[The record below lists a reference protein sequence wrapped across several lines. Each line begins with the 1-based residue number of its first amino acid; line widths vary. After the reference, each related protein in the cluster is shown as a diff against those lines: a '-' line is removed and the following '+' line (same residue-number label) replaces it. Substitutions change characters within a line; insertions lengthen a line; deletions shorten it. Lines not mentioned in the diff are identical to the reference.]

1 MYRGIYLLV
10 HKTWPVKGW
19 PSLGSWASVK
29 NWLKEWP
36 TFGYGN
42 YCIKLAFLRSDL
54 LLGVASS
61 SEIFSLDRQCP
72 MDSSLILWVTHACQS
87 SMSVTLQ
94 PLMLVTGSPTASP
107 RGPDTAEF
115 YNNRRNRIYMINK
128 KFNKII
134 QNIPNLCLLLLYMIT
149 LNCIF
154 ETSRSNNPIKARWYD
169 WHKYFLHEIK
179 TLFRS
184 LKSKLF
190 FVL

>member
-1 MYRGIYLLV
+1 MYRGIYFLV
-10 HKTWPVKGW
+10 HKTWPVKEW

-36 TFGYGN
+36 TFGSGN

-94 PLMLVTGSPTASP
+94 PLMLVTGSPTANP

-134 QNIPNLCLLLLYMIT
+134 QNIPNLCLHDNVKIAFLKPADQIT
-149 LNCIF
+149 LLNQDGTIGTNIFCI
-154 ETSRSNNPIKARWYD
+154 
-169 WHKYFLHEIK
+169 
-179 TLFRS
+179 
-184 LKSKLF
+184 KSKLF
-190 FVL
+190 IILLNTMQPK